1 MTPRIF
7 LSTQGKPCLILLQ
20 VDTCSLVPGS
30 LHYGGGEPGTFYHM
44 GDIKDIDI
52 T

>member
-1 MTPRIF
+1 MF
-7 LSTQGKPCLILLQ
+7 LLAK
-20 VDTCSLVPGS
+20 VNLVWFSCRWIHVALYPGS

-44 GDIKDIDI
+44 GDIKDRHDVDV

>member
-1 MTPRIF
+1 MTPNVFINK
-7 LSTQGKPCLILLQ
+7 GKASLILLQ
-20 VDTCSLVPGS
+20 VDSCSS